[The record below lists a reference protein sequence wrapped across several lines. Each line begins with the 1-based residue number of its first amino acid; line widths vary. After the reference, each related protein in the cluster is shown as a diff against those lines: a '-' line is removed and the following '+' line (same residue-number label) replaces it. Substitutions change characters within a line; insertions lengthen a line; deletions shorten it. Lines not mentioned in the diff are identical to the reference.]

1 MRKKLFLS
9 GFLLVFLN
17 ACMFAQER
25 VVKVDFVS
33 NSFIGAPSIPFDK
46 HFSLEGVVYK
56 EIDYVEVLIQN
67 EGSDKVLNKY
77 IWNRDIRNES
87 ETFSIVVPAG
97 LKSNSKY
104 DFSIMTYKTMTQ
116 SQKVSLMKNLEKR
129 IYYFLSNNFQFDG
142 NKISINSPKFV
153 YENLQKL
160 INSALSYQI
169 SKNGIKNDAPSSL
182 VYDELKRHS
191 EFKFKNFLK
200 KKQTMEKDS
209 IANLLIDQKVQQI
222 TDLIITELQPYFSSQ
237 LVQYDRSA
245 NIKSVSTDREVFSIP
260 INVGMFAW
268 NKSITLN
275 NVNVKNTS
283 LTPGVGIS
291 IPFSN
296 QFSIDSKFKKID
308 SFGLSLGVLLDPI
321 YDANGLDYVT
331 PVVNLPVYSTLGIR
345 LFNILRLSAG
355 VLIVGEKGGQDFNK
369 LSVIPTAGLALELN
383 LWMGIKK

>member
-1 MRKKLFLS
+1 
-9 GFLLVFLN
+9 
-17 ACMFAQER
+17 
-25 VVKVDFVS
+25 
-33 NSFIGAPSIPFDK
+33 
-46 HFSLEGVVYK
+46 
-56 EIDYVEVLIQN
+56 
-67 EGSDKVLNKY
+67 
-77 IWNRDIRNES
+77 
-87 ETFSIVVPAG
+87 
-97 LKSNSKY
+97 
-104 DFSIMTYKTMTQ
+104 
-116 SQKVSLMKNLEKR
+116 
-129 IYYFLSNNFQFDG
+129 
-142 NKISINSPKFV
+142 
-153 YENLQKL
+153 
-160 INSALSYQI
+160 
-169 SKNGIKNDAPSSL
+169 
-182 VYDELKRHS
+182 
-191 EFKFKNFLK
+191 
-200 KKQTMEKDS
+200 MEKDS